1 MNWDW
6 DKLREQQ
13 KKQQNFNKAPGGG
26 SGGGGG
32 NNGMPPVDDF
42 LKFFKGKKMPGGI
55 IAAIVVILLLVFGKS
70 MFFTIDTSEVGI
82 VQRFGKFERTV
93 YPGLNF
99 KLPAGI
105 EEVSKVRVKRVLK
118 EEFGFRTTSTGSTGS
133 ITYGESGVDADE
145 VSLMLTGDLNV
156 AVVPWIVQYKINDP
170 YKFLFKISDSKR
182 VLRDLSESTM
192 RLVVGDRSI
201 NEVITK
207 RERLADQAKTNLQ
220 AELDDADAGIEIV
233 TVEMKKT
240 NVPGPVQPSFN
251 NVNKAVQQKEEV
263 IYNAKQ
269 DYNKAIPA
277 AKGEAQRVIRQAE
290 GYALQ
295 RMNRAKG
302 DASKF
307 DAIYAEYKDAKDIT
321 KRRLY
326 LEMLNELLPKMQEK
340 YIIDED
346 QKSILPF
353 LNLGK

>member
-26 SGGGGG
+26 GGGGG
-32 NNGMPPVDDF
+32 NNGMPPLDDF
-42 LKFFKGKKMPGGI
+42 FKFFKGKKMPGGI

-118 EEFGFRTTSTGSTGS
+118 EEFGFKTTSTGQTGS
-133 ITYGESGVDADE
+133 ISTGERGVDADE

-156 AVVPWIVQYKINDP
+156 AIVPWIVQYKINDP

-207 RERLADQAKTNLQ
+207 REKLADQSEKRLQ
-220 AELDDADAGIEIV
+220 SELDDADAGIEIV
-233 TVEMKKT
+233 TVELKKT
-240 NVPGPVQPSFN
+240 NVPGPVQSSFN
-251 NVNKAVQQKEEV
+251 NVNKTVQKKEEM

-277 AKGEAQRVIRQAE
+277 AKGEANRVIRQAE

-302 DASKF
+302 DAAKF

-326 LEMLNELLPKMQEK
+326 LEMLNDLLPKMQEK